1 MISIQTNVN
10 SLIAQQNLSVTS
22 AFQSKTIA
30 QLTSGYRIN
39 QSGDDAAGLAVAN
52 KFRST
57 VAELTQGVAN
67 GNDATAQL
75 QIMDGGMSNISQIL
89 DRLKTLATQS
99 ASGTFTGD
107 RSILN
112 NEFQGDIA
120 EIDRQAQS
128 IGLDTGGTFA
138 KDLNV
143 YLGQGS
149 GSAALTNAQVGV
161 DLTASTVDSQSLG
174 MKGMQAVAGTA
185 DLSATSATSVSKIV
199 ANATNKASEVTSGS
213 AEFYF
218 SGSGFSDTGMIGV
231 SVNLAGAADAQTL
244 ADAIN
249 AGIQNSSAAAT
260 PQAAAFKAAGITA
273 SVHTDAAGGQQ
284 IAFTSSTA
292 AFQVQAGD
300 QMSNAIMGN
309 FSTGATGAS
318 LNTTVTGQTMAA
330 GGTTL
335 ANNINITIRGGG
347 LAAPEQLTVTAGTVA
362 TMAAA
367 LTTQVAGDANLK
379 AAGITVAQVNGQL
392 VFSSAQKSPFTVEA
406 DGDTANGLGLGAW
419 SSGTTTSNLAVQGAG
434 VALATTLAT
443 SATAGGQAAF
453 EFSVNGGATIGVA
466 PIALSGGNATAATLT
481 SGSITSLVNFQTGAG
496 ANNTLNFDVDTHEVS
511 VVFNPA
517 GVGGTSTAT
526 AATFAVAAPAVN
538 VAATSAAATSTGTP
552 FAGGASVTLTS
563 VGGAETGSL
572 DLKGNAVNAT
582 VAGAVAAVD
591 VSASR
596 TVVGGANTMQI
607 SVDGAATSTLTV
619 AAAVYTNAALGTS
632 TAAVKTGTLD
642 LRVADTVVGAGSKFN
657 VTIDGGASTEI
668 DIAQGTYS
676 TANLGNGGSND
687 LIAAIQHQLNW
698 NGLDATA
705 SMDGSGHLS
714 ITSNNIRT
722 GTKVTIADDAGN
734 SGFFSS
740 GLGLTASTSNGNIVA
755 TDMVSALNNALN
767 AQGVAAKAV
776 KVGNSVDITSNTKGA
791 NSTVSIWD
799 GTNGAALGLLAAISL
814 SSGETHGSGA
824 NTMQVSIDG
833 GATQTITLAS
843 GNYLAA
849 SAGSATSAAATTTL
863 HYFAADH
870 VLGASTLAVNVDNQG
885 LVGIN
890 IAAGSFV
897 GANTGVTGDATDY
910 VKAVQDGLDNAGVKA
925 TASVTAGG
933 DLVISSNSKGTV
945 STVALADTGGSPN
958 LTTTLGF
965 DTETHTG
972 TESATDVVAA
982 MNHALVGQGA
992 TASLNFAGHLVVT
1005 SDQNWGGGVNSEVRI
1020 LNDPSNPG
1028 LIANLGL
1035 TADAVGAHVGSST
1048 NTMMVSVD
1056 GGASQLLTI
1065 MAGTYRGQD
1074 SGLGGAHDIVA
1085 AVNTALA
1092 HAGSAAQ
1099 ASVDA
1104 SGNLVLKTVSTG
1116 LTSKILIGNA
1126 PTQTGAIAALGLTG
1140 QAGSIHTGHDTNGL
1154 YVSLDG
1160 GAAQKITLANGA
1172 YNSTNILAA
1181 LNTSVGG
1188 SGLYDLGQ
1196 TNGVNNAVAS
1206 LDASGKLVITSSL
1219 KGNTSSVAVTDDAA
1233 DPGLLGLLG
1242 MTGTNDVAGANGD
1255 TADAIKTQ
1263 INSAIASAAS
1273 LVGTGA
1279 GATASVVGNTIVIA
1293 NNTGGLSH
1301 TLAMDVSPGTASA
1314 TLGGITAAAS
1324 TNRSASDIATALQAE
1339 FDGNATLKAA
1349 GMTATY
1355 VPVNGPTAAH
1365 LAITA
1370 TSEFRMNAGA
1380 GTALGTVLGTA
1391 DITNGADFSGAPK
1404 TLTVAVDGAATPTTV
1419 TLNQNYTTAAALVAA
1434 VQTGLGAGATVSAV
1448 SANGKQYLSI
1458 ATVTAGPAGSVQ
1470 ATTAGTANTLLGM
1483 SDNTVESGT
1492 NQVNLGFGVTGKSSL
1507 GVTDLAG
1514 AQAALSVVNASGSAQ
1529 SGAIAFTGLTAA
1541 GGQTQALTLSAN
1553 DSTGA
1558 MQSIT
1563 ITLAATGKGTTA
1575 LANDGSGNSI
1585 DTAVTY
1591 INSQLQKSNNSTLQ
1605 QIVAVK
1611 QVVSGQ
1617 EEINFISSKSAFQLG
1632 IGSSTASQGLNNGT
1646 AESVAGAQV
1655 GSGSTLSIDSQA
1667 TAQKAITALAS
1678 AVGKLG
1684 SAQAAIGRGENQL
1697 SYAISLASSQITNF
1711 SAAESQIRDAN
1722 VAQQAANLSKAQV
1735 LSQAS
1740 IAAMAQANS
1749 APQAVLSL
1757 LRG

>member
-10 SLIAQQNLSVTS
+10 SLVAQQNLSVTS

-75 QIMDGGMSNISQIL
+75 QIMDGGMSNISAIL

-107 RSILN
+107 RTILN
-112 NEFQGDIA
+112 NEFQGDIG

-138 KDLNV
+138 KNLQV

-149 GSAALTNAQVGV
+149 GSATLSNAQVGV
-161 DLTASTVDSQSLG
+161 DLTASTVDAQSLG
-174 MKGMQAVAGTA
+174 MKGMQAVAGAA
-185 DLSATSATSVSKIV
+185 DLSATSATSVAKIV
-199 ANATNKASEVTSGS
+199 ANATNKASEATSGS

-244 ADAIN
+244 ANAIN
-249 AGIQNSSAAAT
+249 AGIQNASAAAT
-260 PQAAAFKAAGITA
+260 PQAAAFKAAGIVA

-309 FSTGATGAS
+309 FSSGATGAS

-330 GGTTL
+330 GGTVL
-335 ANNINITIRGGG
+335 ALPINITIRGGG
-347 LAAPEQLTVTAGTVA
+347 LAAPEALTLTAGSVA

-367 LTTQVAGDANLK
+367 LTTQVANDANLK

-406 DGDTANGLGLGAW
+406 DGDTTNALGLGAW
-419 SSGTTTSNLAVQGAG
+419 SSGTTTGNLAVQGLAP
-434 VALATTLAT
+434 ALATTLTTNAL
-443 SATAGGQAAF
+443 AGGQAAF
-453 EFSVNGGATIGVA
+453 EFSVGGGATIGVA
-466 PIALSGGNATAATLT
+466 PIALSGGNAQAATLT
-481 SGSITSLVNFQTGAG
+481 SGTIAGLTNFQTGV
-496 ANNTLNFDVDTHEVS
+496 NDTLNFDVDTHEVS
-511 VVFNPA
+511 VIFNPA
-517 GVGGTSTAT
+517 GTGGTSTAT
-526 AATFAVAAPAVN
+526 AATFADPATTVV
-538 VAATSAAATSTGTP
+538 VAATSAAATSAGTP
-552 FAGGASVTLTS
+552 FAGGGSVTLTS
-563 VGGAETGSL
+563 VGGAETGSIAL
-572 DLKGNAVNAT
+572 TGSAVNAT

-591 VSASR
+591 VSVTR
-596 TVVGGANTMQI
+596 TVVGGANTMKI

-632 TAAVKTGTLD
+632 TAAVQTGSIDLKTAPD
-642 LRVADTVVGAGSKFN
+642 VVVTGAGATSGQFS
-657 VTIDGGASTEI
+657 VTIDNGVSTEI
-668 DIAQGTYS
+668 DIAHGTYS
-676 TANLGNGGSND
+676 AANLGNGGSND
-687 LIAAIQHQLNW
+687 LIAAIQTQLNAH
-698 NGLDATA
+698 NLDATA
-705 SMDGSGHLS
+705 SIDGGGHLN
-714 ITSNNIRT
+714 ITSNNIRSNT
-722 GTKVTIADDAGN
+722 RVTIGDYNFNHFDTN
-734 SGFFSS
+734 V
-740 GLGLTASTSNGNIVA
+740 LGLTEGSNTGSIVA
-755 TDMVSALNNALN
+755 TDMVVGLNDALFTA
-767 AQGVAAKAV
+767 GVAAKAV
-776 KVGNSVDITSNTKGA
+776 KVGSSVDITSNTKGA
-791 NSTVSIWD
+791 NSTMSIWD
-799 GTNGAALGLLAAISL
+799 GAAPGLLAAISL
-814 SSGETHGSGA
+814 ASGETQGSGH

-833 GATQTITLAS
+833 GATKTITLAS
-843 GNYLAA
+843 ANYLAA
-849 SAGSATSAAATTTL
+849 NAGSATSAATATTVN
-863 HYFAADH
+863 YFAANHLLAAGTLSVSVD
-870 VLGASTLAVNVDNQG
+870 GAAAVTVNV
-885 LVGIN
+885 
-890 IAAGSFV
+890 AGNMIGAGFI
-897 GANTGVTGDATDY
+897 GANTGVTGDSTDY
-910 VKAVQDGLDNAGVKA
+910 VKAVQDGLDNAHVNA

-933 DLVISSNSKGTV
+933 TLIISSNSKGTV
-945 STVALADTGGSPN
+945 STVSVGTSALA
-958 LTTTLGF
+958 TTLGL
-965 DTETHTG
+965 DAETHTG

-982 MNHALVGQGA
+982 MNHALAGTGA
-992 TASLNFAGHLVVT
+992 TASLNFAGQMVVT
-1005 SDQNWGGGVNSEVRI
+1005 SNQLGGTGVNSEVRV

-1028 LIANLGL
+1028 LIGSLGL
-1035 TADAVGAHVGSST
+1035 AAGAVGANVGSSS

-1056 GGASQLLTI
+1056 GGGPKLVTI
-1065 MAGTYRGQD
+1065 AAGDYRGQD

-1085 AVNTALA
+1085 AFTAGLA
-1092 HAGSAAQ
+1092 SAGVAAT
-1099 ASVDA
+1099 ASVIA
-1104 SGNLVLKTVSTG
+1104 SGIGSGNLVLSSNTTG
-1116 LTSKILIGNA
+1116 LVSKILIGA
-1126 PTQTGAIAALGLTG
+1126 PPAQAGVTSATTALGLTPG
-1140 QAGSIHTGHDTNGL
+1140 TIHTGSDTSSI

-1160 GAAQKITLANGA
+1160 GAATKVTIADNASYTSANIVGA
-1172 YNSTNILAA
+1172 VNTGLTNAGLAA
-1181 LNTSVGG
+1181 TASV
-1188 SGLYDLGQ
+1188 DLTGH
-1196 TNGVNNAVAS
+1196 
-1206 LDASGKLVITSSL
+1206 LVITSNL
-1219 KGNTSSVAVTDDAA
+1219 TGNTSSVAVTDDAA
-1233 DPGLLGLLG
+1233 DPGLLTLLG
-1242 MTGTNDVAGANGD
+1242 MNGNTDAAGADGD
-1255 TADAIKTQ
+1255 TLDAIKTQ
-1263 INSAIASAAS
+1263 INSAIGSAVS

-1279 GATASVVGNTIVIA
+1279 GATASVVGNTILIA

-1301 TLAMDVSPGTASA
+1301 TLVMDATPGTAGA
-1314 TLGGITAAAS
+1314 GVLGGITHVAS
-1324 TNRSASDIATALQAE
+1324 TNRTGGDIATALQAE
-1339 FDGNATLKAA
+1339 FNGNATLKAA
-1349 GMTATY
+1349 GLTATY
-1355 VPVNGPTAAH
+1355 TGGTH
-1365 LAITA
+1365 LSITA

-1380 GTALGTVLGTA
+1380 ATALGTVLGTA
-1391 DITNGADFSGAPK
+1391 DITNGADFSGTPK
-1404 TLTVAVDGAATPTTV
+1404 TLTVALDGAAATTV

-1434 VQTGLGAGATVSAV
+1434 VQTALGAGATVSAV

-1483 SDNTVESGT
+1483 TDNSVESGT

-1507 GVTDLAG
+1507 GVLDLAG

-1563 ITLAATGKGTTA
+1563 ITLAATGNGTPA

-1585 DTAVTY
+1585 DSAVTY

-1611 QVVSGQ
+1611 EVVDGQ
-1617 EEINFISSKSAFQLG
+1617 EEVNFISSKSAFQLG
-1632 IGSSTASQGLNNGT
+1632 IGSSTGSQGLNNGT

-1655 GSGSTLSIDSQA
+1655 GSGSTLAIDSQA
-1667 TAQKAITALAS
+1667 SAQTAITALAA

-1697 SYAISLASSQITNF
+1697 SYAINLASSQITNF

-1749 APQAVLSL
+1749 APQAVLAL